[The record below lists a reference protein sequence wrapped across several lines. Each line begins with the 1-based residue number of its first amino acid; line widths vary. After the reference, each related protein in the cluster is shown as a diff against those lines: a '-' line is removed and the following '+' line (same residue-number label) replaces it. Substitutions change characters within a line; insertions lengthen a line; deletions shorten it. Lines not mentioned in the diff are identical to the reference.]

1 MLPDFRERG
10 QWLEKNVLPHEALIR
25 AKLRGACLYDLDI
38 EDVIQEM
45 YTRFLHIPA
54 LKEIRH
60 PRQYALLV
68 ARAIIVDHMRHSRVI
83 SITSI
88 GEIEELEVPDTT
100 PSSEER
106 LKFRQEFQI
115 VSDALNQLPRGC
127 RETILLRRVEGLSQK
142 EVAKRLQISEKMVEK
157 HMANGVRLL
166 INLFGRGGKTR
177 GHSSNTS
184 RVVPTDNDIIKS
196 TD

>member
-10 QWLEKNVLPHEALIR
+10 QWLAKNVLPHEDLIR
-25 AKLRGACLYDLDI
+25 SKLRSTYLYGLDI

-45 YTRFLHIPA
+45 YTRFLTVPE
-54 LKEIRH
+54 LESIRH

-68 ARAIIVDHMRHSRVI
+68 ARGIIVDHVRHSRVI

-88 GEIEELEVPDTT
+88 GEIEELEVPDST

-106 LKFRQEFQI
+106 LKFRQEFEI
-115 VSDALNQLPRGC
+115 VCDALTQLPEDC
-127 RETILLRRVEGLSQK
+127 RETIMLRRIEGLPQR
-142 EVAKRLQISEKMVEK
+142 EVARRLKISEKMVEK

-166 INLFGRGGKTR
+166 IKLFGRGGKPR
-177 GHSSNTS
+177 INSSNRP
-184 RVVPTDNDIIKS
+184 RVVQTDDDISKS